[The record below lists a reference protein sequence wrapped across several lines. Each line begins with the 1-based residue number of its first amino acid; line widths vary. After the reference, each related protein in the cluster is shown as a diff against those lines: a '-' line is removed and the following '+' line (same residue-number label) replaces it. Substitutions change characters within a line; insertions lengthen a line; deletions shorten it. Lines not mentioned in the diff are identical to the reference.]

1 MSAKRSTNA
10 SATFTPTTEL
20 HQGERTMYYIEG
32 TIDALEISGANS
44 ERIRFSLTPASERIL
59 SRDGGKKMAL
69 FTESS
74 SSVAL
79 LVEPDKNATGREV
92 LWFHAEEHL
101 CNILLSAKN
110 NRNTVWV
117 WCDNPEKPEL
127 DEQKPFPPI
136 STIEAKGIRVF

>member
-1 MSAKRSTNA
+1 
-10 SATFTPTTEL
+10 
-20 HQGERTMYYIEG
+20 MYYIEG
-32 TIDALEISGANS
+32 IIEAIEICGANPG
-44 ERIRFSLTPASERIL
+44 RIRFSLIPASERIL

-74 SSVAL
+74 SSAAL

-110 NRNTVWV
+110 NRNTIWV
-117 WCDNPEKPEL
+117 WCEKPENAEP
-127 DEQKPFPPI
+127 DDKEPIPPQF
-136 STIEAKGIRVF
+136 TRKAEGIRVF